1 MSDSQKEKRL
11 GPQGPRPVMECK
23 VRNDSI
29 VLGNF
34 SKNCFDQ
41 KQPQQNKKNK

>member
-1 MSDSQKEKRL
+1 MSDSQKKQKL
-11 GPQGPRPVMECK
+11 GPKGPGPVIELTS
-23 VRNDSI
+23 RNDSA
-29 VLGNF
+29 VQRNF